1 VKYVEFC
8 AGIGGTR
15 AGLDAAGWEC
25 VLAVDHDPDAVLVHR
40 LAHGAAVERDVTK
53 ISAEEVPQAD
63 IWVAGFP
70 CQPFSSSGN
79 KLGFGHKSGNVF
91 EHIARLASECQPAI
105 LVLENV
111 EGLLTNKSG
120 HTFATI
126 VRTLTA
132 LGYEVDWLVVDLRW
146 YGVPQSRPR
155 LFVIGAKR
163 GVLQVGTL
171 SEHSELL
178 PGPDET
184 VSSVFTDYITRRK
197 IRWSLR
203 SQGKISDVIERMR
216 PEIGKAQHLG
226 RHPFS
231 GFGHAS
237 GDDYISYNLKSPK
250 TETTLG
256 SLAAIVAP
264 DFPNPHVIRSVR
276 YYARGRGTHVHTR
289 SEAISHCVGTSLG
302 GAPLFAVPIATVK
315 TDQQRKAFLRYSNW
329 HREQDGLLVM
339 RLSPERTALLF
350 GPHTASIS
358 EAIGNWDAG
367 ATRKYK
373 LVGNM
378 VAPVCAEAI
387 ARIVRDKATVDAALR
402 RHGSCR

>member
-1 VKYVEFC
+1 MKYVEFC

-25 VLAVDHDPDAVLVHR
+25 VLAVDHDPDAVLVHQM
-40 LAHGAAVERDVTK
+40 AHGAAVELDVTK
-53 ISAEEVPQAD
+53 ITAEDVPQAD
-63 IWVAGFP
+63 VWVAGFP

-91 EHIARLASECQPAI
+91 EHIARLACERQPSM

-126 VRTLTA
+126 VRTLTG

-146 YGVPQSRPR
+146 YGVPQTRPR
-155 LFVIGAKR
+155 LFVIAAKR
-163 GVLQVGTL
+163 GVLQVGAL
-171 SEHSELL
+171 SEHSEFLTGL
-178 PGPDET
+178 DET
-184 VSSVFTDYITRRK
+184 VSSVFADYLTRRQ

-203 SQGKISDVIERMR
+203 SQGKISGVVESMR
-216 PEIGKAQHLG
+216 PEIGKARHLG
-226 RHPFS
+226 PHMFS
-231 GFGHAS
+231 SLGHAS
-237 GDDYISYNLKSPK
+237 GDCYWSFNIAAPK
-250 TETTLG
+250 VDPVPG

-264 DFPNPHVIRSVR
+264 EFCNPENIRS
-276 YYARGRGTHVHTR
+276 ARFWSPKGGGGPSGLHIREEVL
-289 SEAISHCVGTSLG
+289 SHCVGTSLG

-315 TDQQRKAFLRYSNW
+315 NDKQRKAFLKYSNW

-339 RLSPERTALLF
+339 RLSPERTVLLF
-350 GPHTASIS
+350 GQHTASLS
-358 EAIGNWDAG
+358 DAVGNWGAG

-387 ARIVRDKATVDAALR
+387 ATIVRDNATINAAPKGR
-402 RHGSCR
+402 G